1 LSVPWYRIILLNRKK
16 EAPMDYTCM
25 KCNENSVDVTELYCS
40 YCSLEML
47 AESMENSD
55 LIDQLFILQEAN

>member
-1 LSVPWYRIILLNRKK
+1 MT
-16 EAPMDYTCM
+16 EYTCM
-25 KCNENSVDVTELYCS
+25 KCNENIVDILELYCS
-40 YCSLEML
+40 HCSLEML